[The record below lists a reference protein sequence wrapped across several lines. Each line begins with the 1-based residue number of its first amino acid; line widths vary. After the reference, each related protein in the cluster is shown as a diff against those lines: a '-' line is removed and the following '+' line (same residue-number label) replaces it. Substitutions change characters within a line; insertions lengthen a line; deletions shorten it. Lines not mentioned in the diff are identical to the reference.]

1 MTESTTKLLT
11 HLSVFLPIYLVF
23 LRSLRHLSRQKS
35 EAASRVLGVLHRADM
50 RG

>member
-1 MTESTTKLLT
+1 MTGMMIHVAVFTGLLAP
-11 HLSVFLPIYLVF
+11 LYVLF

-35 EAASRVLGVLHRADM
+35 EAASGIPGVLHRGDM